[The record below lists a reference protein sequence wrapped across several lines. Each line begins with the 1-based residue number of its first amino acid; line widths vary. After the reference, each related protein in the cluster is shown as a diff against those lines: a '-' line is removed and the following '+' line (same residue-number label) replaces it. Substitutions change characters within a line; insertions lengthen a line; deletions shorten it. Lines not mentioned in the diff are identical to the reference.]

1 MTIRFRVTEATETY
15 GLLRSTFTQLQ
26 DLLAREMED
35 ETGLPFD
42 RYGLLLMLA
51 QADGGQL
58 RPSDLAEVLPIT
70 PSGVTRLIDRLA
82 RDGVVERRAC
92 SADGRGTMVAL
103 TEHGEEV
110 FRRAGRVHLR
120 GIDQHI
126 GAVLTAR
133 EMSELRRIMTKLKSA
148 IDPAP
153 TDVGHSARHHRP
165 SDALPADSGT
175 DFS

>member
-1 MTIRFRVTEATETY
+1 MAIRFRITEATETY
-15 GLLRSTFTQLQ
+15 GLLRSTFTQIH

-51 QADGGQL
+51 QADGGEL
-58 RPSDLAEVLPIT
+58 RPYDLAEVLPIT
-70 PSGVTRLIDRLA
+70 PSGVTRLIDRLE

-92 SADGRGTMVAL
+92 SADGRGTIVAL

-110 FRRAGRVHLR
+110 FRRAARVHLR

-126 GAVLTAR
+126 GAVLTTN
-133 EMSELRRIMTKLKSA
+133 EMAELRRIMTKLESG
-148 IDPAP
+148 IDAAPAATGPDAVTTQP
-153 TDVGHSARHHRP
+153 TRSRP
-165 SDALPADSGT
+165 RTGQG
-175 DFS
+175 